1 MFILISRLLLYP
13 EGSGLGQSVSCFVCI
28 SCEIVVLSR
37 QKLYVDMVVGIS
49 WLHSC
54 LCV

>member
-1 MFILISRLLLYP
+1 MVIIFCRVWSEQVVLPGFNVRLF
-13 EGSGLGQSVSCFVCI
+13 CFV
-28 SCEIVVLSR
+28 
-37 QKLYVDMVVGIS
+37 QAKLYVGMVVGIS